1 MASPSS
7 PQPSLVLSMPRTEL
21 ARLCR
26 IYGAGLQHDLA
37 LTDDGCGKPIDG
49 PRLLW
54 AMAGQESSFGSNMK
68 PRFEP
73 AYYMGGRYWNAQT
86 PGGKEVRDGVALYG
100 RDFACSYGPLQ
111 ILAVNAK
118 GHSPMELGSD
128 PEKAL
133 AAACAMLRLVVL
145 QRQKAST
152 IGEIC
157 DCWNTGNDKDKNVP
171 VEYIEHVERYYATAV
186 MG

>member
-7 PQPSLVLSMPRTEL
+7 PQPSLVISMPRTEL

-54 AMAGQESSFGSNMK
+54 SLAGQESSFGSNMK

-118 GHSPMELGSD
+118 GHSPLELGSD
-128 PEKAL
+128 PETAL

-152 IGEIC
+152 IEQVC
-157 DCWNTGNDKDKNVP
+157 QAWNGGHVGAQTVPHYVPNV
-171 VEYIEHVERYYATAV
+171 EHNYNSVP
-186 MG
+186 MP